1 MNYYPFHVGDYASA
15 TRHLS
20 WDEDAAYRRLLDAY
34 YIAEK
39 ALPSDLRAVCRL
51 VLATTDAQ
59 REAVKVVLEEF
70 FCLTPSGWENRR
82 ADAQIQVMREKRQKQ
97 RDNAN
102 KRWLTQKEE
111 RGIASVMPRH
121 DYSHAVA
128 SKNHAEAMP
137 PIPIPI
143 PIPKDEIQ
151 HTQILSEVSCVRE
164 LPSPT
169 DAGRVCLA
177 MRQAG
182 IPDCNPGH
190 PELLALLAA
199 GATVAEFVG
208 AAVSASGRGK
218 GFAYA
223 IGTLKRQRTDA
234 ALAAQGLHRGPMPDA
249 PQRQPTA
256 AEMRVLHAVPS
267 IAAPHL
273 LRQVATPATAA
284 APITIDVETQNAAPT
299 SALGR

>member
-1 MNYYPFHVGDYASA
+1 M
-15 TRHLS
+15 
-20 WDEDAAYRRLLDAY
+20 
-34 YIAEK
+34 
-39 ALPSDLRAVCRL
+39 
-51 VLATTDAQ
+51 
-59 REAVKVVLEEF
+59 
-70 FCLTPSGWENRR
+70 
-82 ADAQIQVMREKRQKQ
+82 
-97 RDNAN
+97 
-102 KRWLTQKEE
+102 
-111 RGIASVMPRH
+111 
-121 DYSHAVA
+121 
-128 SKNHAEAMP
+128 
-137 PIPIPI
+137 
-143 PIPKDEIQ
+143 
-151 HTQILSEVSCVRE
+151 RE

-177 MRQAG
+177 MRQSG

-256 AEMRVLHAVPS
+256 AELRVLHAVPS
-267 IAAPHL
+267 IASPHL
-273 LRQVATPATAA
+273 LRQVAKPAH